1 MSVDQT
7 DVVDGIGVDSVSGK
21 VVLTISDH
29 LEWSEDDHLLQ
40 LQEKV
45 NTYLSFVETGELLNS
60 YPDAKGRDVLINV
73 VCKYPPDDRA
83 VGFLRRVANIVDGA
97 GIKFGYHLFDA
108 N

>member
-7 DVVDGIGVDSVSGK
+7 DVVDAIGVDEVSGK

-29 LEWSEDDHLLQ
+29 LEWSENEHLLQ

-45 NTYLSFVETGELLNS
+45 NTYLSFIESGELLSS
-60 YPDAKGRDVLINV
+60 YPDASGREVLINV
-73 VCKYPPDDRA
+73 VCKYPPDDRG
-83 VGFLRRVANIVDGA
+83 VGFLRQVASVVDGA
-97 GIKFGYHLFDA
+97 GIEFGYHVFGA